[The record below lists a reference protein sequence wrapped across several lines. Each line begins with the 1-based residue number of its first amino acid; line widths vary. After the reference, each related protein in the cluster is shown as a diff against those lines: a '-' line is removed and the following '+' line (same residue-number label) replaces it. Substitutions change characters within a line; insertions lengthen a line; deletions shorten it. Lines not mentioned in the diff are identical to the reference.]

1 MRGCVSDGSCA
12 SDSQSADSATGLSR
26 IITLALVVV
35 TLNAIACVLLGGWL
49 LTKTKALTA
58 RAVVTP
64 VARTR
69 AGKVASPPP
78 SKKSKGA
85 QVLAAAGVKKKS
97 KGPSCKK
104 GTREVAAVYAAVPV

>member
-58 RAVVTP
+58 RAVVKP
-64 VARTR
+64 MARA

-85 QVLAAAGVKKKS
+85 QVLAAAGGKKKS